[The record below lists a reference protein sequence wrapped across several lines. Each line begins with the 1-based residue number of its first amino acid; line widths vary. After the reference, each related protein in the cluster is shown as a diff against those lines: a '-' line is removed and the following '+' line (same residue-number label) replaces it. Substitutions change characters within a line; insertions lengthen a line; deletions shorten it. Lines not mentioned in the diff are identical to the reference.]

1 MADPKVSWVR
11 ERCKNWI
18 LFGLNRLKATH
29 PEAISWWDPENPK
42 HVAACERLGANLS
55 ILFAS
60 FLEKAKAALPNPA
73 ARADLVLQAMANL
86 LREDA
91 VWWDPEPENTIP
103 E

>member
-1 MADPKVSWVR
+1 MPDPKVSWVR

-18 LFGLNRLKATH
+18 LFKLNALKAAH
-29 PEAISWWDPENPK
+29 PEAISWWDPDNPK
-42 HVAACERLGANLS
+42 HVEVCERLGANLS

-60 FLEKAKAALPNPA
+60 FLERAIPALPNPA
-73 ARADLVLQAMANL
+73 ARADVVLQAMANL

-91 VWWDPEPENTIP
+91 TWWEPDPENEIP